1 MSADNLESNEI
12 RDQPQ
17 EWEKILK
24 EESGLTLAE
33 RKANQ
38 LDKLQQIVGS
48 LHSHFG
54 TNLIASVKKIRGD
67 SLNPEESRHIKEN
80 PNQEELQDRVKGLIK
95 EFYKDFYKSLEAV
108 SGVTFIVA
116 EEPPKNLVKDKH
128 SIEPS
133 TTEADADSTKVAKL
147 PKGFNKWDLKLIKL
161 HESRPNDGKRMWVE
175 FWSLKGLTGVGEILF
190 NPTKNLFY
198 FRPYDSSNQSFAMTD
213 EGGRKATAQARN
225 YYFRVCPNPPE
236 ED

>member
-1 MSADNLESNEI
+1 MSTDNLESNEI
-12 RDQPQ
+12 QDQPQ
-17 EWEKILK
+17 EWERILN
-24 EESGLTLAE
+24 EEKGLTLSQ

-67 SLNPEESRHIKEN
+67 TLNPEESRHLQEN

-108 SGVTFIVA
+108 SGVSFIVS
-116 EEPPKNLVKDKH
+116 EEPPTDLVKKDRD
-128 SIEPS
+128 IES
-133 TTEADADSTKVAKL
+133 ATAEADMDSTKVAKL

-213 EGGRKATAQARN
+213 GGGRKATAQARN